1 MTERVLPG
9 GVATGIGSLPGVDV
23 DEAVRRVFGELPDFP
38 HLPELPA
45 RGPGAELV
53 GRGAALLVDL
63 PVQLYAGRWQT
74 ASKKGVDL
82 RRSID
87 FLERDRDTLTDV
99 VSDHDGFFKVSAAGP
114 WTLSAALQRR
124 TGGAMLRDRGAVA
137 DLTDSL
143 AEGLARYVDDVS
155 ARLPRAR
162 VVLQLDEPSLV
173 AVLTGGI
180 PTESGFSRYPAVERS
195 VVREH
200 LSRII
205 ATVGV
210 PVVVHC
216 CAQAVPVTLLHEAGA
231 EGVAL
236 DMSLLDLDSPTS
248 MDPLGELLDGGFT
261 LFAGAAETRPEQ
273 DEPTGRGVADVVETA
288 WRRWGLEPDRRRDQV
303 VVTPACGMSDLTWSR
318 ARATMA
324 ACVEA
329 AHRIRD

>member
-1 MTERVLPG
+1 
-9 GVATGIGSLPGVDV
+9 
-23 DEAVRRVFGELPDFP
+23 
-38 HLPELPA
+38 
-45 RGPGAELV
+45 
-53 GRGAALLVDL
+53 
-63 PVQLYAGRWQT
+63 
-74 ASKKGVDL
+74 
-82 RRSID
+82 
-87 FLERDRDTLTDV
+87 
-99 VSDHDGFFKVSAAGP
+99 
-114 WTLSAALQRR
+114 
-124 TGGAMLRDRGAVA
+124 MLRDRGAVA

-248 MDPLGELLDGGFT
+248 DGP
-261 LFAGAAETRPEQ
+261 AGR
-273 DEPTGRGVADVVETA
+273 TA
-288 WRRWGLEPDRRRDQV
+288 RRWFHSVRGSGRDPPGAGRTHRSRRRRRRRDGLEAV
-303 VVTPACGMSDLTWSR
+303 GTGTGPA
-318 ARATMA
+318 A
-324 ACVEA
+324 
-329 AHRIRD
+329 